1 MQIKVSTC
9 SVDSDIVTIGRDEVF
24 GPIPEACRKTEV
36 NGSYVFEFNFDEC
49 GTFYQVIFT
58 LTKNFSFTSSYIIFC
73 FRK

>member
-9 SVDSDIVTIGRDEVF
+9 SVDSEIVTIGRDEIF

-49 GTFYQVIFT
+49 GTFYQVISTITNNCIFT
-58 LTKNFSFTSSYIIFC
+58 TSYFLY
-73 FRK
+73 

>member
-9 SVDSDIVTIGRDEVF
+9 SVDSEIVTIGRDEIF

-49 GTFYQVIFT
+49 GTFYQVISIITNNCIFT
-58 LTKNFSFTSSYIIFC
+58 TSYFLY
-73 FRK
+73 

>member
-49 GTFYQVIFT
+49 GTFYQVSLYLLKT
-58 LTKNFSFTSSYIIFC
+58 LVL
-73 FRK
+73 